1 MVILF
6 LLFGCSKPLNSLLLT
21 EEEPKGSNCQHG
33 GTTISHGL
41 DLNLNGSLELN
52 EVVEKKYVCLNEI
65 ITTTVEEAKGSN
77 CQHGGTVISYG
88 LDLNANGVL
97 DPNEINQTKYACQK
111 KSQALSKT
119 KAEELIKQQPIFTD
133 GTTYCDVYVGMRGP
147 KAIHVRGKPLFSDLD
162 WSDYKCFNPIVDEG
176 YASYGNCIDHQ
187 YPDLYEC
194 YFVEVFANENK
205 GVVFS
210 GNLYIPCGT
219 VRFSGIDNIVL
230 KEEKEA
236 IVYFGYNRNINN
248 STVNVLKDCRLTD
261 HEQEGRNKT
270 SVTFL
275 QDQDGEWII
284 SESLKE
290 RGFQR

>member
-1 MVILF
+1 M
-6 LLFGCSKPLNSLLLT
+6 
-21 EEEPKGSNCQHG
+21 
-33 GTTISHGL
+33 
-41 DLNLNGSLELN
+41 
-52 EVVEKKYVCLNEI
+52 
-65 ITTTVEEAKGSN
+65 
-77 CQHGGTVISYG
+77 
-88 LDLNANGVL
+88 
-97 DPNEINQTKYACQK
+97 
-111 KSQALSKT
+111 
-119 KAEELIKQQPIFTD
+119 
-133 GTTYCDVYVGMRGP
+133 
-147 KAIHVRGKPLFSDLD
+147 
-162 WSDYKCFNPIVDEG
+162 
-176 YASYGNCIDHQ
+176 
-187 YPDLYEC
+187 YEC